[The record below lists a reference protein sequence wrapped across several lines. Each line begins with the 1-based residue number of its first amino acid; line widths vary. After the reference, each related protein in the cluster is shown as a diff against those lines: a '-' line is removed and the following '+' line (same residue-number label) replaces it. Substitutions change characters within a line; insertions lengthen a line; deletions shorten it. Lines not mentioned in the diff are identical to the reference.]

1 MERIKQIICALFIS
15 GFILIASTMNAQ
27 KTGNSSDPEKDGYVP
42 TAVTAIAVA
51 EAIWLP
57 IYGNKIYESKPFKAT
72 LRNNEIWIVEGTL
85 HTQRG
90 GVPYAEIQKKDCKV
104 VKVIHTK

>member
-1 MERIKQIICALFIS
+1 MERIKPITCALFIGS
-15 GFILIASTMNAQ
+15 FILIALTMNAQ
-27 KTGNSSDPEKDGYVP
+27 KTGNSTDPEKDGYIP
-42 TAVTAIAVA
+42 NAATAITVA

-85 HTQRG
+85 HSQRG

-104 VKVIHTK
+104 LKVIHTK